1 MRTAPKWDTGTSG
14 TKAIDQRLGVV
25 KNLVFNVLN
34 NQVSGFYY
42 IPIGI
47 DGETAYYQWIWTGSA
62 YIK

>member
-14 TKAIDQRLGVV
+14 TRTTDTKLGVV

-42 IPIGI
+42 IPVGL
-47 DGETAYYQWIWTGSA
+47 DGESAYYQWIWTGSA
-62 YIK
+62 YTK